1 MKSKLLSAIA
11 LLFLLTSSEIA
22 AAQDLASQL
31 VGVWKFTV
39 VAQKY
44 VGNEELTKSWGEN
57 PGGMMSFSRGG
68 YFINTMHADG
78 RKAPAGAK
86 PTDAELAELFRTI
99 FFGSGTYKVEGDKVI
114 LRYESSSAPSWSGTE
129 RRSTMAVSGK
139 ILTWT
144 GPEFKDGAGKAY
156 NNIFKLERLE

>member
-1 MKSKLLSAIA
+1 MKSKLIGAIA

-22 AAQDLASQL
+22 TAQDLASQL

-114 LRYESSSAPSWSGTE
+114 LRYEFEFCAVVE
-129 RRSTMAVSGK
+129 RDRASIHHGGFRQDPHLDRSRV
-139 ILTWT
+139 
-144 GPEFKDGAGKAY
+144 
-156 NNIFKLERLE
+156 